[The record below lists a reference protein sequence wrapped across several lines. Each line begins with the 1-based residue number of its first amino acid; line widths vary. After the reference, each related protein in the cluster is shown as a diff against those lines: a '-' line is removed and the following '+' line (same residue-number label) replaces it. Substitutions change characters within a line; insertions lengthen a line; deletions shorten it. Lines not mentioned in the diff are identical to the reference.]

1 MSESRSVSASADGIL
16 DRVLEMQQQIA
27 DSFVVKPSE
36 KIQYYGWFSVELQAL
51 RVGNPTDH
59 KLRTNNGKIKTL
71 TSPPYTYWF
80 QGDKKVLVTDITN
93 TDEVMKRHKTTNSIF
108 LGKLDKFCCRSYQKM

>member
-1 MSESRSVSASADGIL
+1 MNESRSVSASADGIL
-16 DRVLEMQQQIA
+16 DRVLETQRQIA
-27 DSFVVKPSE
+27 DSFIVKPSDE
-36 KIQYYGWFSVELQAL
+36 IQYYGWFSVELQAL

-80 QGDKKVLVTDITN
+80 QGDKKVLVTD
-93 TDEVMKRHKTTNSIF
+93 VTTM
-108 LGKLDKFCCRSYQKM
+108 LVYE

>member
-1 MSESRSVSASADGIL
+1 MNESRSVSASSDCIL
-16 DRVLEMQQQIA
+16 DRVLDMQQQIA
-27 DSFVVKPSE
+27 DSFVVKPSDE
-36 KIQYYGWFSVELQAL
+36 IQYYGWFSVELQAL

-59 KLRTNNGKIKTL
+59 KLRMNNGKIKTL

-93 TDEVMKRHKTTNSIF
+93 TDEVIKRHKTTNSIF
-108 LGKLDKFCCRSYQKM
+108 LGKLDKFCCRSYHKM